1 MCRYDGKLI
10 KCEELLKAEAIV
22 VDSCGGDGEVV
33 KKALEF
39 IDKHSKEVINN
50 LH

>member
-1 MCRYDGKLI
+1 MCRYEGRLI
-10 KCEELLKAEAIV
+10 KCEDMLKAEAIV
-22 VDSCGGDGEVV
+22 VDSCMDNGEAV

>member
-1 MCRYDGKLI
+1 M
-10 KCEELLKAEAIV
+10 AEAIV

-39 IDKHSKEVINN
+39 IDKHSKEVASN
-50 LH
+50 LDQIIYGQHG